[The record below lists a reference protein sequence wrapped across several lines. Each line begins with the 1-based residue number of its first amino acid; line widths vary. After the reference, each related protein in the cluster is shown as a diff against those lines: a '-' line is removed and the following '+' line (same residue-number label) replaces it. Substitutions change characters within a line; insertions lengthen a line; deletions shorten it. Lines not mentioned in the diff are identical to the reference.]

1 MWFFSDN
8 EQSLKVSYITESA
21 AYHKCWVKTQ
31 FFPLKLPSYGI
42 FSKLEICTALVANYD
57 AYCVLFQIP
66 VNSLVVLRT
75 ERMQDC
81 ALN

>member
-1 MWFFSDN
+1 MLGKNAIFS
-8 EQSLKVSYITESA
+8 
-21 AYHKCWVKTQ
+21 
-31 FFPLKLPSYGI
+31 LKLPSYGI
-42 FSKLEICTALVANYD
+42 FSKLKICTALVANYD

-66 VNSLVVLRT
+66 VNSLVVLKT

>member
-1 MWFFSDN
+1 MLGKKKFF
-8 EQSLKVSYITESA
+8 L
-21 AYHKCWVKTQ
+21 
-31 FFPLKLPSYGI
+31 LKLPSYSI

-66 VNSLVVLRT
+66 VNSLVILRT

>member
-1 MWFFSDN
+1 MLGKNSNFFS
-8 EQSLKVSYITESA
+8 
-21 AYHKCWVKTQ
+21 
-31 FFPLKLPSYGI
+31 LKLPSYGI
-42 FSKLEICTALVANYD
+42 FSKLEIYTALGVNYD
-57 AYCVLFQIP
+57 AYSVLFQIP